1 MYTTQLSSTL
11 IVFDAFSHHNHD
23 FILKLPYIIFLM
35 NIIYIVK
42 CNYIFIYV
50 TFSSSVYYRLQTS
63 GRRKIVWFVKTGSEK
78 DTYKVGRNDIVLF
91 EIFISILG
99 AKLVNYKCFSFLKIK
114 ENISPPIQ
122 GLEKLFFF
130 NQNPVKSLCQS
141 ASETTFSMSSL
152 SENLLQQEGGW

>member
-1 MYTTQLSSTL
+1 MLL
-11 IVFDAFSHHNHD
+11 HFH
-23 FILKLPYIIFLM
+23 LR
-35 NIIYIVK
+35 YIV
-42 CNYIFIYV
+42 II
-50 TFSSSVYYRLQTS
+50 SLLQIQTS

-78 DTYKVGRNDIVLF
+78 DTDKVGRNDIVLF

-114 ENISPPIQ
+114 ENISP
-122 GLEKLFFF
+122 LYKVWKSCFF

-141 ASETTFSMSSL
+141 ASETTFSVSSL

>member
-1 MYTTQLSSTL
+1 
-11 IVFDAFSHHNHD
+11 
-23 FILKLPYIIFLM
+23 M
-35 NIIYIVK
+35 NSIHIVK

-50 TFSSSVYYRLQTS
+50 TLSSSVYYRLQTS

-122 GLEKLFFF
+122 GLEKLFFLTKTLLNLCV
-130 NQNPVKSLCQS
+130 NQLLKRRFQCRLCLRIYFS
-141 ASETTFSMSSL
+141 KKGDGSE
-152 SENLLQQEGGW
+152 